1 MSATELPDPAPLAP
15 ARSLREELEASGAQ
29 PNSRLSALSRYML
42 DHYSELHALK
52 VVERYSW
59 QAIVAVLS
67 RQPEFAGAPG
77 QPVTVAAAKLAWSRT
92 VRRKQPAAAC
102 PAALASK
109 PVAAPVPVVPLG
121 SASPSEP
128 PTAAPAPAAS
138 TQFASQSRVEP
149 FAPAEPAAPDIRP
162 ARPRGTLFAPSPSQI
177 AARATAYLLGEDEVE
192 RRVADLAARQGGPKM
207 PPPEVL

>member
-1 MSATELPDPAPLAP
+1 MPDPAPLAP

-42 DHYSELHALK
+42 DHYGELHALK

-59 QAIVAVLS
+59 QAIVAVLA

-92 VRRKQPAAAC
+92 VRRKQPAAASMAV
-102 PAALASK
+102 PELR

-121 SASPSEP
+121 SALALET
-128 PTAAPAPAAS
+128 PTAASTSAAS
-138 TQFASQSRVEP
+138 TQSASQLRVKP
-149 FAPAEPAAPDIRP
+149 FAPADLAAPDIRP
-162 ARPRGTLFAPSPSQI
+162 ARPRGALFAPNPTQ
-177 AARATAYLLGEDEVE
+177 TAVRSTASLLGEDEVE
-192 RRVADLAARQGGPKM
+192 RRVADLAARQGGPKL

>member
-1 MSATELPDPAPLAP
+1 MLDPVPLAP

-42 DHYSELHALK
+42 DHYDELHALK

-59 QAIVAVLS
+59 QAIVAVLA
-67 RQPEFAGAPG
+67 RQPEFVGIPG

-92 VRRKQPAAAC
+92 VRRKQPAAAS
-102 PAALASK
+102 PAMPEPR

-121 SASPSEP
+121 PALVSEP

-138 TQFASQSRVEP
+138 TQSASQSRVGP
-149 FAPAEPAAPDIRP
+149 FAPVDQIEPDIRP
-162 ARPRGTLFAPSPSQI
+162 ARPRGALFAPNPAQT
-177 AARATAYLLGEDEVE
+177 AARSTASLLGEDEVE
-192 RRVADLAARQGGPKM
+192 RRIADLAARQGGTKL